1 MERIIEDIIV
11 KVEHTPNRI
20 KYADG
25 TTELFDYNKTWP
37 KRLDWNPYSDVL
49 IPGRPT
55 RYLVEFNSVEV
66 NETGLKT
73 GYTNKWWG
81 DTEPPEVLDYVKDL
95 NRYLEKLA
103 LWPHQEIKDF
113 RWQSS

>member
-37 KRLDWNPYSDVL
+37 KRLDWNPY
-49 IPGRPT
+49 
-55 RYLVEFNSVEV
+55 
-66 NETGLKT
+66 
-73 GYTNKWWG
+73 
-81 DTEPPEVLDYVKDL
+81 
-95 NRYLEKLA
+95 
-103 LWPHQEIKDF
+103 
-113 RWQSS
+113 